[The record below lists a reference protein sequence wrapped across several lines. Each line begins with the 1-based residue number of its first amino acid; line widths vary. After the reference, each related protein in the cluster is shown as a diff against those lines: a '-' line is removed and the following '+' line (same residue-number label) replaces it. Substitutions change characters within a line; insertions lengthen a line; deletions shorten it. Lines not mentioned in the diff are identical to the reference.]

1 MKTRIIRLLLS
12 SLLIISLGACGW
24 HLRGSIDL
32 SFDTIYIDGSANS
45 EVVKRIKE
53 RLKRKKTVNVV
64 SDPRDAGISL
74 KISNENIEKKHSI
87 ISSAGKVSEYELILK
102 LDYEITKSGMNVDTF
117 VDQLVIRRL
126 MTYSDDNLVAKNSE
140 EDSLIKDIYS
150 EASRTLLVRVSALS
164 RTSSN

>member
-1 MKTRIIRLLLS
+1 MKTRIIQLLLAC
-12 SLLIISLGACGW
+12 LLIVSVGACGW
-24 HLRGSIDL
+24 HLRGSFDL
-32 SFDTIYIDGSANS
+32 SLDTIYIDGSANS
-45 EVVKRIKE
+45 EVRKRIEE

-74 KISNENIEKKHSI
+74 KILKENLEKKHSI
-87 ISSAGKVSEYELILK
+87 ISSAGKVSEYELLLK
-102 LDYEITKSGMNVDTF
+102 LEYEITKSGVGIGAV

-140 EDSLIKDIYS
+140 EDSLIKDMYS

-164 RTSSN
+164 RANDN

>member
-24 HLRGSIDL
+24 HLRGSVDL
-32 SFDTIYIDGSANS
+32 SFDTIYIDGSAKS
-45 EVVKRIKE
+45 EVGKRIKE
-53 RLKRKKTVNVV
+53 RLKRKKTVNLV

-74 KISNENIEKKHSI
+74 KILNENLEKKHSI
-87 ISSAGKVSEYELILK
+87 ISSTGKVSEYELLLK
-102 LDYEITKSGMNVDTF
+102 LEFEITKSGADVEAV

-140 EDSLIKDIYS
+140 QGSLIQDMYS
-150 EASRTLLVRVSALS
+150 EASRNLLVRVSALS
-164 RTSSN
+164 RASSN

>member
-1 MKTRIIRLLLS
+1 MKTRIIRLFLAC
-12 SLLIISLGACGW
+12 LLIVSVGACGW
-24 HLRGSIDL
+24 HLRGSVDL

-45 EVVKRIKE
+45 EVGKRIEE

-74 KISNENIEKKHSI
+74 KILNENLEKKHSI
-87 ISSAGKVSEYELILK
+87 ISSAGKVSEYELILR
-102 LDYEITKSGMNVDTF
+102 LDYEISKFGMDADTF
-117 VDQLVIRRL
+117 VDKLVIRRL

-140 EDSLIKDIYS
+140 EDSLIKDMYS

-164 RTSSN
+164 RSSSN

>member
-24 HLRGSIDL
+24 HLRGSVDL

-45 EVVKRIKE
+45 EVGKRIKE

-74 KISNENIEKKHSI
+74 KILNER
-87 ISSAGKVSEYELILK
+87 IL
-102 LDYEITKSGMNVDTF
+102 LGILRN
-117 VDQLVIRRL
+117 
-126 MTYSDDNLVAKNSE
+126 
-140 EDSLIKDIYS
+140 
-150 EASRTLLVRVSALS
+150 
-164 RTSSN
+164 

>member
-12 SLLIISLGACGW
+12 CLLIVSIGACGW
-24 HLRGSIDL
+24 HLRGSVDL

-45 EVVKRIKE
+45 EVGKRIKE

-64 SDPRDAGISL
+64 SDPRDAGIRL
-74 KISNENIEKKHSI
+74 KILNENLEKKHSI
-87 ISSAGKVSEYELILK
+87 ISSTGKVSEYELLLK
-102 LDYEITKSGMNVDTF
+102 LEYEITKSGADVDAV
-117 VDQLVIRRL
+117 VDQLVVRRL

-140 EDSLIKDIYS
+140 EDSLIQDMYS

-164 RTSSN
+164 RGNNN

>member
-1 MKTRIIRLLLS
+1 MKTRIIRLLLAC
-12 SLLIISLGACGW
+12 LLIISIGACGW
-24 HLRGSIDL
+24 HLRGSVDL

-45 EVVKRIKE
+45 EVGKRIKE

-74 KISNENIEKKHSI
+74 KILNENLEKKHSI

-102 LDYEITKSGMNVDTF
+102 LDYEIIKFGMGADAF
-117 VDQLVIRRL
+117 VDKLVIRRL

-140 EDSLIKDIYS
+140 EDSLIKDMYS
-150 EASRTLLVRVSALS
+150 EASRALLVRVSALS
-164 RTSSN
+164 RDNKN